1 MSAYGIRVATARAD
15 PAPAGSR
22 GRRSPEAALVRDEQ
36 NAEASPTS
44 AAVPGKQKGVRL
56 AVPHVNCC
64 EQKGVGPS
72 PTPTAQKKTF
82 SPNCQVRICDPKEM
96 LVMLPLLPPPV
107 PQSTQVFG
115 RLRLAMLKKLKDW
128 ICS

>member
-44 AAVPGKQKGVRL
+44 A
-56 AVPHVNCC
+56 
-64 EQKGVGPS
+64 
-72 PTPTAQKKTF
+72 AQKKTF